1 MRRCWGPQAAA
12 LLCRHL
18 QTEAGSKKKK
28 KIKAGCGFTC
38 SGQLTSQAQYNHAT
52 ATTAKLELKQNP
64 GATAGLRMDYWIAF
78 CLVKYLTAFVSESLL
93 PKKTRRFC

>member
-1 MRRCWGPQAAA
+1 M
-12 LLCRHL
+12 
-18 QTEAGSKKKK
+18 
-28 KIKAGCGFTC
+28 
-38 SGQLTSQAQYNHAT
+38 TSQAQYNHAT

-93 PKKTRRFC
+93 PKRLGVFVKEQPQRGHLGLESEAGLPVL